1 LWSVAPIKYRK
12 GIKMI
17 QINLASGQ
25 RPFEKPWVNVDLIDQ
40 GYPIDI
46 ITDAKDLSMF
56 EADTVDMIVA
66 HHLVEHIAIHDLE
79 AYVTE
84 WWRVLKPGGIL
95 SIFVP
100 NMREIAKAWLEG
112 KDGFS
117 TYLHNVNT
125 YGAWQGHIADL
136 HKWGYDEREL
146 IDRICSWDGKEK
158 KFNWHDQPYNPSNPL
173 YRGANIAQDWWILSR
188 EFVKQ

>member
-1 LWSVAPIKYRK
+1 VAPIKYRK
-12 GIKMI
+12 GVKMI

-100 NMREIAKAWLEG
+100 NIPGDRQSLVGRQRGIQHLFAQRQHLRCLAR
-112 KDGFS
+112 
-117 TYLHNVNT
+117 TYRRF
-125 YGAWQGHIADL
+125 A
-136 HKWGYDEREL
+136 
-146 IDRICSWDGKEK
+146 
-158 KFNWHDQPYNPSNPL
+158 
-173 YRGANIAQDWWILSR
+173 
-188 EFVKQ
+188 